1 MVKWEYRKFH
11 VGRCGS
17 VPPVSAVDRA
27 LDEIGE
33 DGWELVCSVG
43 EWLFFKRPAEP
54 CKLEVDVLEE
64 YDRAIEA
71 VIDTRPCTC
80 SACRERRETG
90 YCPDADDEDAL

>member
-1 MVKWEYRKFH
+1 MVKWEYKWER
-11 VGRCGS
+11 
-17 VPPVSAVDRA
+17 PA
-27 LDEIGE
+27 EISPEYTNRLGE
-33 DGWELVCSVG
+33 KGWDFAGTLGGDWVV
-43 EWLFFKRPAEP
+43 FKRPLEP